1 MFRRWLM
8 LLLKDLMDNMAIFIT
23 KSSAETENIGEMLG
37 KKVKDGTVVAMFGD
51 LGAGKTAFTRGF
63 ARGMGINCDVSSP
76 TFALVNEYRG
86 NKRTLYHFDMYRISG
101 WDDLYSTGYFDYL
114 DAGGCLIIEW
124 SENIEAILP
133 EDCIRVTITK
143 PGDFNERNIEIIG
156 DDTIENFSC

>member
-1 MFRRWLM
+1 MH
-8 LLLKDLMDNMAIFIT
+8 LLKDLMDKMAVYRT
-23 KSSAETENIGEMLG
+23 KSPAETEKIGEMLG
-37 KKVKDGTVVAMFGD
+37 KSVKDGSVIAMFGD

-63 ARGMGINCDVSSP
+63 AKGMGISCDVSSP

-86 NKRTLYHFDMYRISG
+86 KKRTLYHFDMYRISG

-133 EDCIRVTITK
+133 DDCIRVTITK
-143 PGDFNERNIEIIG
+143 TDDFNERNIEIIG
-156 DDTIENFSC
+156 AEALENISC

>member
-1 MFRRWLM
+1 
-8 LLLKDLMDNMAIFIT
+8 MAVYIT
-23 KSSAETENIGEMLG
+23 KSSSETEEIGFRLAHSLPYG
-37 KKVKDGTVVAMFGD
+37 SVVAMFGD

-63 ARGMGINCDVSSP
+63 TRGIGITCDVSSP

-86 NKRTLYHFDMYRISG
+86 NGKSLYHFDMYRISG

-114 DAGGCLIIEW
+114 DLGASLIIEW

-143 PGDFNERNIEIIG
+143 TDDFNERKIDISGVELIE
-156 DDTIENFSC
+156 DTCS

>member
-1 MFRRWLM
+1 
-8 LLLKDLMDNMAIFIT
+8 MANYKT
-23 KSSAETENIGEMLG
+23 LNVTETEKIGFMLG
-37 KKVKDGTVVAMFGD
+37 NTVKDGSVVAMFGD

-63 ARGMGINCDVSSP
+63 AKGMGIDSDVSSP
-76 TFALVNEYRG
+76 TFALVNEYRSAE
-86 NKRTLYHFDMYRISG
+86 RTLYHFDMYRISG

-143 PGDFNERNIEIIG
+143 TDNPDERNIEIIG
-156 DDTIENFSC
+156 AESFENTGN

>member
-1 MFRRWLM
+1 
-8 LLLKDLMDNMAIFIT
+8 MAIYKT
-23 KSSAETENIGEMLG
+23 NSAAETEKIGELLG
-37 KKVKDGTVVAMFGD
+37 NTVKDGSVVAMFGD

-63 ARGMGINCDVSSP
+63 TKGMGINCDVSSP

-86 NKRTLYHFDMYRISG
+86 EKRTLYHFDMYRISG

-133 EDCIRVTITK
+133 DDCIRVTITK
-143 PGDFNERNIEIIG
+143 TDDFNERKIEIIG
-156 DDTIENFSC
+156 AETLENIGC

>member
-1 MFRRWLM
+1 
-8 LLLKDLMDNMAIFIT
+8 MAVYIT
-23 KSSAETENIGEMLG
+23 KSSSETEKIGVRLAQSLPYG
-37 KKVKDGTVVAMFGD
+37 SVVAMFGD

-63 ARGMGINCDVSSP
+63 TKGMGITCDVSSP

-86 NKRTLYHFDMYRISG
+86 GGKSLYHFDMYRISG

-114 DAGGCLIIEW
+114 DLGASLIIEW

-143 PGDFNERNIEIIG
+143 TDDFNERKIEISGVELIE
-156 DDTIENFSC
+156 DTCS

>member
-1 MFRRWLM
+1 MANFR
-8 LLLKDLMDNMAIFIT
+8 T
-23 KSSAETENIGEMLG
+23 QSPSETEKIGENLG
-37 KKVKDGTVVAMFGD
+37 KTIKDGMVVAMFGD

-63 ARGMGINCDVSSP
+63 ARGMGIDCDVSSP

-86 NKRTLYHFDMYRISG
+86 NSRTLYHFDMYRISG

-143 PGDFNERNIEIIG
+143 TQDFNERNIEIIG
-156 DDTIENFSC
+156 AELLEDTCC

>member
-1 MFRRWLM
+1 
-8 LLLKDLMDNMAIFIT
+8 MAIFRT
-23 KSSAETENIGEMLG
+23 NSPAETENIGELLG
-37 KKVKDGTVVAMFGD
+37 KTIKNGSVVAMFGD

-63 ARGMGINCDVSSP
+63 TKGMGIDCDVSSP

-86 NKRTLYHFDMYRISG
+86 EKRTLYHFDMYRISG

-143 PGDFNERNIEIIG
+143 TDDFNERNIEIIG
-156 DDTIENFSC
+156 VETLENTGC